1 MAKRPTPIER
11 AIAGEPTDRQQ
22 RYEKRLR
29 QRGLFRLTVLVPYDR
44 ADEVRAVANRIRA
57 EFEAR
62 DDD

>member
-11 AIAGEPTDRQQ
+11 AIAGESTDRQQ

-44 ADEVRAVANRIRA
+44 ADDVRALADRLRA
-57 EFEAR
+57 EHEAR
-62 DDD
+62 HDD